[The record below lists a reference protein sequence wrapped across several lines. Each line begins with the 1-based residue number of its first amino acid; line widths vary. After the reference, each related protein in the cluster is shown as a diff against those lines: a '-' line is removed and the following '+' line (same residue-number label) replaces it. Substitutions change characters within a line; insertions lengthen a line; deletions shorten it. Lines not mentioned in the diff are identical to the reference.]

1 MADSLDQELLTDLIR
16 QLAEV
21 NANLKMV
28 GNSDRIVAAIGKL
41 SVAMQQKQ
49 LSVQR
54 EQEAIAKFG
63 KGVDQATERIKEN
76 REAMNQ
82 LGAAASQANAAINN
96 LGANATVTAQK
107 LKEAQIRQSGEA
119 MRDARREQWR
129 EKEITSAGQLI
140 SEYQKGAG
148 VTQIL
153 RDRLETVGGT
163 SMTLNVSARMAAAAL
178 EGFGKS
184 LLQYAKA
191 VYAGEQG
198 ALVAA
203 KSVTTFA
210 EQVGT
215 AATIIGTAMMFI
227 PGLGIAAR
235 VAGGAISLLGIGA
248 KAGAKAMELAA
259 EQSDRMY
266 DSFVTVSK
274 AGVTGSDGM
283 MGLAESAQRLGYG
296 LDQIGIAAFNQLMTE
311 ASRDLAMMSGSAREG
326 RKSFGRFSGEIV
338 KSETGRQLMML
349 GYSVD
354 DINQG
359 AAGFVK
365 QQVALGLAQRK
376 SQAELTAG
384 AAQYIQQLDAVTKL
398 TGIQRK
404 DLEAQMDANRRNE
417 RFRAAIEKVRR
428 EQGETAAQN
437 LEYNMAVVS
446 ERFPELSK
454 GLQDIAAGFVD
465 TEEAQK
471 VFRSGMAHIPGLMTQ
486 GLGSGFQELS
496 QAAKRTTDSMGT
508 LAEVGAFGPVFGSY
522 YEQLKA
528 AGMTEEDA
536 AKRAREIMLD
546 QKKGADA
553 AVKSQ
558 VDLRR
563 SQMDTRDALQS
574 LVRNGIE
581 PATKALRKLAGL
593 PEEIAETMLEPR
605 AAGGEFNRGTAPEM
619 QYAPGGTAPEMGA
632 ATGVPSKPM
641 ERNAVEEGARGIG
654 SVLQGMGL
662 GPKAGGGAPEQKV
675 PRAVPPAPAP
685 RPELKQSNETLKKM
699 GLRIKEGDV
708 QQEGKTVSPKIL
720 KMAQEIQASV
730 PGFRYFSGFND
741 KFHNENA
748 PMSFHT
754 RGQALDFTLT
764 EKPTV
769 EQGRKILQ
777 ALKSMGADYARDE
790 YNFPSSKATAG
801 HFHAHVREFARG
813 GISRGPASG
822 YAAMLHGSEAVV
834 PLPDGRA
841 IPVKISIPEIRNPFA
856 DTDFARDTPDIG
868 DAVEQMSQQIRQAIA
883 DVMRNYANNPAVE
896 SALQELVSLQR
907 SNNSTQE
914 RLLQSSVN

>member
-41 SVAMQQKQ
+41 SVAMQQKKLTIQ
-49 LSVQR
+49 Q
-54 EQEAIAKFG
+54 EQDAIVKFG
-63 KGVDQATERIKEN
+63 KGLDQATERIKEN
-76 REAMNQ
+76 RQAMNQ
-82 LGAAASQANAAINN
+82 QRAAANQANAAINN
-96 LGANATVTAQK
+96 LGTNATVTAQK
-107 LKEAQIRQSGEA
+107 LSKEAQIRQAGED
-119 MRDARREQWR
+119 MRAARRKQWQ

-153 RDRLETVGGT
+153 RDKLETFGGT
-163 SMTLNVSARMAAAAL
+163 SMALNVSARLATESLGA
-178 EGFGKS
+178 FGKS

-235 VAGGAISLLGIGA
+235 VAGGALSLLGIGA
-248 KAGAKAMELAA
+248 KPAAKAMELIA
-259 EQSDRMY
+259 EQSDRVY

-283 MGLAESAQRLGYG
+283 LGLAESAQRLGYG

-326 RKSFGRFSGEIV
+326 RKSFARFSGEIV
-338 KSETGRQLMML
+338 KSETGHQLMML

-384 AAQYIQQLDAVTKL
+384 AADYIKQLDAVTKL

-404 DLEAQMDANRRNE
+404 DLEAQMNANRRNE
-417 RFRAAIEKVRR
+417 RFRAAVEKTLL
-428 EQGETAAQN
+428 EKGDKAADN
-437 LEYNMAVVS
+437 LQRNMAVVAI
-446 ERFPELSK
+446 RFPDLAK
-454 GLQDIAAGFVD
+454 GLQDISAGFVD
-465 TEEAQK
+465 TEEAQQA
-471 VFRSGMAHIPGLMTQ
+471 FRAGMSHIPELMTQ
-486 GLGSGFQELS
+486 DIGGGFQDLS
-496 QAAKRTTDSMGT
+496 QAARRATDSMGS
-508 LAEVGAFGPVFGSY
+508 LAPVGLFGKTFGNY
-522 YEQLKA
+522 TDMLEA
-528 AGMTEEDA
+528 AGMDQQDA
-536 AKRAREIMLD
+536 AHQAREIVLD
-546 QKKGADA
+546 QIKGGDA

-581 PATKALRKLAGL
+581 PATKALRKLSGL

-662 GPKAGGGAPEQKV
+662 GPKAGGGSPEQKI
-675 PRAVPPAPAP
+675 PPAPPAPPP
-685 RPELKQSNETLKKM
+685 RPGLEQSHETLKKM

-741 KFHNENA
+741 RFHNENA
-748 PMSFHT
+748 PRSFHT
-754 RGQALDFTLT
+754 KGQALDFTLGYH
-764 EKPTV
+764 PTK
-769 EQGRKILQ
+769 EEGRKILKM
-777 ALKSMGADYARDE
+777 LNSMGADYARDE
-790 YNFPSSKATAG
+790 YNFPSSQSTAG

-856 DTDFARDTPDIG
+856 DTDFVRDTPDIG
-868 DAVEQMSQQIRQAIA
+868 DTVAQMSQQIRQAIN

>member
-41 SVAMQQKQ
+41 SVAMQQKKLTIQ
-49 LSVQR
+49 Q
-54 EQEAIAKFG
+54 EQDAIVKFG

-76 REAMNQ
+76 RQAMDR
-82 LGAAASQANAAINN
+82 LGVAANQANAAINN
-96 LGANATVTAQK
+96 LGTNATVTAQK
-107 LKEAQIRQSGEA
+107 LSKEAQIRQAGED
-119 MRDARREQWR
+119 MRAARRKQWQ

-153 RDRLETVGGT
+153 RDRLETFGGT
-163 SMTLNVSARMAAAAL
+163 SMKLNVSTRLVVEAL
-178 EGFGKS
+178 GAFGKS

-203 KSVTTFA
+203 KSATTFA

-235 VAGGAISLLGIGA
+235 VAGGALSLLGIGA
-248 KAGAKAMELAA
+248 KPVAKAMELVA
-259 EQSDRMY
+259 EQSDRVY

-283 MGLAESAQRLGYG
+283 LGLAESAQRLGYG
-296 LDQIGIAAFNQLMTE
+296 LDQVGIAAFNQLMTE
-311 ASRDLAMMSGSAREG
+311 ASRDLALMSGSAREG
-326 RKSFGRFSGEIV
+326 RKSFARFSGDIV

-398 TGIQRK
+398 TGIQRR

-417 RFRAAIEKVRR
+417 RFRAAIEKVRQQ
-428 EQGETAAQN
+428 QGETAAQN

-465 TEEAQK
+465 TEEAQR

-553 AVKSQ
+553 AVQSQ

-563 SQMDTRDALQS
+563 SQMDTRDSLQS

-619 QYAPGGTAPEMGA
+619 QYTPGGTAPEMGA
-632 ATGVPSKPM
+632 AVGV
-641 ERNAVEEGARGIG
+641 
-654 SVLQGMGL
+654 L
-662 GPKAGGGAPEQKV
+662 GPKAGAQPTAPT
-675 PRAVPPAPAP
+675 ATAPAP
-685 RPELKQSNETLKKM
+685 GAAFRLDNLLNFT
-699 GLRIKEGDV
+699 
-708 QQEGKTVSPKIL
+708 
-720 KMAQEIQASV
+720 AAS
-730 PGFRYFSGFND
+730 GSRR
-741 KFHNENA
+741 
-748 PMSFHT
+748 SFM
-754 RGQALDFTLT
+754 D
-764 EKPTV
+764 
-769 EQGRKILQ
+769 LQ
-777 ALKSMGADYARDE
+777 ADIKNRVLEAAAEYKQATGKKLTINSARRSGADQMRLWQESVKAGRPGVGPNGMPIARPGTSSHELGLAVDIQE
-790 YNFPSSKATAG
+790 YRDAAAVSALNRAG
-801 HFHAHVREFARG
+801 LFQRVPKDPVHFSMARG
-813 GISRGPASG
+813 GIAHGPGTG
-822 YAAMLHGSEAVV
+822 YPATLHGTEAVV

-841 IPVKISIPEIRNPFA
+841 IPVKITVPEINNPFA
-856 DTDFARDTPDIG
+856 DSDFNKNTADIG
-868 DAVEQMSQQIRQAIA
+868 DAVDQMSQQIRQAIT
-883 DVMRNYANNPAVE
+883 DVMRSYANNPAVE
-896 SALQELVSLQR
+896 SALQELVNLQR
-907 SNNSTQE
+907 SNNSTTE
-914 RLLQSSVN
+914 RLLQASVN